1 MLGRGDSLFMYLEP
15 KRIKVEPGSELAR
28 LLEDVNETPLL
39 LEVHGVLYHVT
50 ASGKEADIWA
60 DYDPER
66 VRAGLKESAGALSG
80 VDTKQL
86 LADIRASRE
95 QRRSGHRSS

>member
-1 MLGRGDSLFMYLEP
+1 MYLQP

-28 LLEDVNETPLL
+28 LLEKANEAPLL
-39 LEVHGVLYHVT
+39 LEKDGVLYHLT
-50 ASGKEADIWA
+50 ASDQEDIWA
-60 DYDPER
+60 DYDPEQ

-86 LADIRASRE
+86 LEDIHASRE
-95 QRRSGHRSS
+95 QRRSRNHPS